1 MATATEI
8 MTKASAAIGAFGYSF
23 STEEEL
29 QAGLAKALDTSG
41 ISFRREVILSKRDR
55 IDFMLDGGV
64 GIEVKIDGSISA
76 LTRQLFRYADLP
88 EINGLLVVVSANR
101 LANLPTEINGKP
113 VHRIRIMRA
122 FQ

>member
-1 MATATEI
+1 MNTPEVMA
-8 MTKASAAIGAFGYSF
+8 KASAAIAAFGYNF
-23 STEEEL
+23 STEEEF
-29 QAGLAKALDTSG
+29 QTGLAKALASG
-41 ISFRREVILSKRDR
+41 GVEFRREVILSKRDR
-55 IDFMLDGGV
+55 IDFMIEDGV

-76 LTRQLFRYADLP
+76 LTRQIFRYAELP

-113 VHRIRIMRA
+113 VHSVRIMRA

>member
-1 MATATEI
+1 MNTPEVMA
-8 MTKASAAIGAFGYSF
+8 KASAAIAAFGYNF
-23 STEEEL
+23 STEEEF
-29 QAGLAKALDTSG
+29 QTGLAKALASG
-41 ISFRREVILSKRDR
+41 GVEFRREVILSKRDR

-76 LTRQLFRYADLP
+76 LTRQIFRYAELP

-113 VHRIRIMRA
+113 IQSVRIMRA